1 MDRIIIACA
10 TLMTMTCLASQLD
23 DTDVSVDSPDD
34 PVDVASDEERD
45 ALSPEV
51 YLYQDRWFLLEND
64 ARPARPHLPSAAE
77 FANLIAALQSDDIPM
92 NMLAAVNALSDARL
106 MPSLLEELPKAR
118 DIQQRDGLLVAITRA
133 AAGGGQIP
141 PALFDDVFELLDA
154 TGYRRHCMLSHYGNP
169 WGGNLETVVLALSE
183 QMRDAT
189 ARADLIERFH
199 HADPR
204 QQFICAFVL
213 ARTGCLEEMDALL
226 AYWRP
231 HLEDNAVEEDGR
243 WALQAVP
250 GLGQPA
256 LPTLRAWR
264 SDTEDKQLALY
275 IDLIVGSIQTH
286 RGDRRG
292 PYGCGDVPEVPP
304 SPWRVI
310 AAIHGEPTWK
320 PPAPSALIGRR
331 DLWKPSHQDFD
342 DDMLASVPDSAAGDD
357 NHTETE
363 DGADTGQAP
372 TDPT

>member
-10 TLMTMTCLASQLD
+10 TLITMTCLASQLD
-23 DTDVSVDSPDD
+23 DTDLSVDSPDD

-51 YLYQDRWFLLEND
+51 YLYEDRWILLENN

-169 WGGNLETVVLALSE
+169 GGGNLETVVLALSE

-213 ARTGCLEEMDALL
+213 ARMGCLEEMDALL

-231 HLEDNAVEEDGR
+231 HLEDNAIREDGR
-243 WALQAVP
+243 WARRAVA
-250 GLGQPA
+250 GLGEAA

-264 SDTEDKQLALY
+264 EETDDKQLVQF
-275 IDLIVGSIQTH
+275 IDLIVASIRSYH
-286 RGDRRG
+286 ADPWDRYDCRG
-292 PYGCGDVPEVPP
+292 VPEETPY
-304 SPWRVI
+304 PWRVV
-310 AAIHGEPTWK
+310 AAIHGQPTWK

-331 DLWKPSHQDFD
+331 DPWKPSHQDFD
-342 DDMLASVPDSAAGDD
+342 DDMLASVPDSAGGDD